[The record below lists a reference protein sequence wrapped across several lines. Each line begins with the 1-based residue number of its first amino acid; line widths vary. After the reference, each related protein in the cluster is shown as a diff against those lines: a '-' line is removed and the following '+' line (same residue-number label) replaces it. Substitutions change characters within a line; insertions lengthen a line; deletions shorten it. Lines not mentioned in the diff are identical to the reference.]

1 MKNKPAAFNIEKIK
15 AYLREKEKIRQQ
27 KQQQEFDQTAK
38 KLKALTHIWSKYKIK
53 RVYLYGSVIHGKV
66 HRESDIDI
74 ALEGDIN
81 YRQLLTLFAE
91 VDRHFSREIDIRDLE
106 ELPFK
111 EAVKEKGVVVY
122 EK

>member
-1 MKNKPAAFNIEKIK
+1 MKNTTAAFNIEKAK
-15 AYLREKEKIRQQ
+15 AYLLEKEKIRQQ

-38 KLKALTHIWSKYKIK
+38 KLKGLDYIWSKYKIK
-53 RVYLYGSVIHGKV
+53 RVYLYGSVTCGKI

-81 YRQLLTLFAE
+81 YRQLLTLFGE
-91 VDRHFSREIDIRDLE
+91 VDRHFSREIDIRNLE

>member
-1 MKNKPAAFNIEKIK
+1 MKNKPTAFNIEKIK
-15 AYLREKEKIRQQ
+15 AYLGEKDEIRQQ
-27 KQQQEFDQTAK
+27 KQQQEFDRTAK
-38 KLKALTHIWSKYKIK
+38 KLKSLVHIWNKYKIK
-53 RVYLYGSVIHGKV
+53 RVYLYGSITRGKV

-81 YRQLLTLFAE
+81 YRQLLTLFSE

>member
-1 MKNKPAAFNIEKIK
+1 MRNKPAAINIEKVK
-15 AYLREKEKIRQQ
+15 AYLREKEKVRRQ
-27 KQQQEFDQTAK
+27 KQQQEFDRTAK
-38 KLKALTHIWSKYKIK
+38 KLKDLAHIWSKYKIK
-53 RVYLYGSVIHGKV
+53 RVYLYGSVTCGKI

-74 ALEGDIN
+74 ALEGDIS
-81 YRQLLTLFAE
+81 YQQLLTIFCE
-91 VDRHFSREIDIRDLE
+91 VDKHFSRQVDIRDLE

>member
-1 MKNKPAAFNIEKIK
+1 MKNKPAAVNIEKIK
-15 AYLREKEKIRQQ
+15 AYLREKEKIRRQ
-27 KQQQEFDQTAK
+27 KQQQEFDQTAR
-38 KLKALTHIWSKYKIK
+38 KLKAMTHIWIKYKIK
-53 RVYLYGSVIHGKV
+53 RVYLYGSVTCGKV

-81 YRQLLTLFAE
+81 YRQLLTLFSE